1 MIKSWKVRQSAKSD
15 GAALSGCF
23 VLLCNALLNLLLG
36 VDDLPLSVVQSCAY
50 LTSETVCLPL
60 RLSVMAV

>member
-1 MIKSWKVRQSAKSD
+1 MV
-15 GAALSGCF
+15 GCAF
-23 VLLCNALLNLLLG
+23 LVFCAFSIALLNLLLR

-60 RLSVMAV
+60 RFIGNGSLFKRMYQEW